1 MAIGQ
6 FPVLDRH
13 EDGYRPRLAVD
24 CPWNHRLHANVKTSS
39 RDAARSRDLESTG
52 MAHK

>member
-13 EDGYRPRLAVD
+13 EDGNRPRLAVD
-24 CPWNHRLHANVKTSS
+24 CPWDHRLYADVKTSS
-39 RDAARSRDLESTG
+39 RDAARSSDLESTG
-52 MAHK
+52 MARK